1 VGELGRDRWVEVSP
15 SQFAH
20 EAEGLAII
28 RAIMPD
34 ETPFR
39 AWSNFEFRDSHGRWH
54 EVDLLLLGRG
64 RLHLIELKYYSG
76 TLRGDDQRW
85 ARDGRR
91 PEDSPLKLARRKA
104 QYFKSKLVDELRLWA
119 KEQNVKIPDERDVVP
134 YVQESIFLHHPD
146 FRCALRESSAI
157 GLYGLDGN
165 EARSGLPGISGLV
178 LEPAG
183 HRAVGRNQEA
193 ILVKLLERIGLVQRR
208 EREAGSWVIEDQ
220 AVDSGEGW
228 QDWLASHKVA
238 QTDRARIR
246 FRVLPPTATQQDKT
260 AARRIAEH
268 EFRVMSRL
276 QHDGLLRPRDLVE
289 SELGVGLVYPYDP
302 QWQRLDLWLA
312 GQANGVPLTTSLSV
326 IRQVGEAL
334 QYAHNNRVVHRGL
347 SPLAVWVRPVSGT
360 ADEVKVRVGDWQ
372 GSGTVRS
379 SGTVPGVTGT
389 GTRSSVDGITSLFG
403 AGPADDE
410 AGFADAF
417 AAPEG
422 AWSADADRIRL
433 DVFGLGSLAFY
444 LLTGAPP
451 APGGAALKQ
460 RLHDQ
465 QGLDLAIELPQVS
478 STLRSL
484 VLKATHPAP
493 TRRTADVP
501 TVLAQ
506 LANAERDAATDG
518 GGTDPLEAAPDA
530 VLDGR
535 FRLIRRLGQGSTAVG
550 LLVHDQLADGP
561 DAECVLKVA
570 LDENAAARLDDEAE
584 VLRRLDSPRV
594 VKLLEDHPLVVGGR
608 RALLLENAGPQILT
622 DVLRTRTRLSLDLL
636 ERFGTDLLDAL
647 VALDKAGI
655 DHRDIKPSNLGVR
668 EGRGDR
674 TKHLVL
680 FDFSL
685 TRAAASATQAGTPP
699 YLDPFL
705 TGARTRYDSAAER
718 YAASVVLFEMA
729 TGRTPVYG
737 DGQADP
743 ATVKDEAG
751 IDPGMFD
758 ATLAGAFVAFFR
770 TALARTATDRHHTA
784 AELRSAWLAIFA
796 REATTQ
802 PDASN
807 DELAA
812 LATLATPLPE
822 SGLTARALSALET
835 YGLKTVGELLTVDP
849 VRLSRLQGVANA
861 TRLQITARIK
871 QWRAH
876 LGDPVPADRGT
887 GQVLTPPE
895 AAYLLVRTVATRR
908 SPSRAGIA
916 RLVLGFGTQLDAFA
930 THADLGANLDP
941 PVTTGRATQLF
952 GKLQELWAAD
962 DDARALLDRLADAV
976 TARLTELGT
985 VATVA
990 ELTAT
995 VLAALAPQ
1003 PHPDERLARGL
1014 LRFALERHK
1023 AVTRAT
1029 KPADDS
1035 RLPVWVRRRG
1045 GVVTLLGQDQALFDV
1060 AESLAAEADR
1070 LVAAAG
1076 DPARAVVPATRV
1088 RARLEAAVPAGI
1100 AVPAELAQPARR
1112 VALAAAAST
1121 QAAASGAGELHHRDL
1136 APIAALE
1143 LTFAGFG
1150 GQQLAPEEIRE
1161 RVRVRFPWVPEL
1173 PQRPALDALVTA
1185 AGLELRFDDRLRVY
1199 RANQAGTRTTGLES
1213 RQPTSHALATS
1224 PVGSTGALGAR
1235 LEQSLAS
1242 RSFLALGARADRL
1255 PRFVRA
1261 AESRYR
1267 ATVVDLTGVL
1277 LEALKEASA
1286 AVGLAWDVV
1295 RAADAEAESS
1305 RGRRGLQEL
1314 VRRSWPD
1321 VEAAVERALADG
1333 DDATPVLLTDAAPL
1347 ARYDNIGLLAR
1358 WTDLAAPRRRAVWL
1372 LVPQLGGNHGPL
1384 IDGRPVP
1391 LAAPNQFVAL
1401 DNDWIDNV
1409 AAADA
1414 PPASAAAQKES

>member
-1 VGELGRDRWVEVSP
+1 VVRVGEDRWVEVSP

-20 EAEGLAII
+20 EAEGLALI
-28 RAIMPD
+28 RKLMPD

-39 AWSNFEFRDSHGRWH
+39 AWSNFEFRDSRGRWH

-104 QYFKSKLVDELRLWA
+104 QYFASKLQDELRAWA
-119 KEQNVKIPDERDVVP
+119 QEQNVRIPDERDVVP
-134 YVQESIFLHHPD
+134 FVQESVFLHHPD

-165 EARSGLPGISGLV
+165 EARSNLRGISELV
-178 LEPAG
+178 LESAG
-183 HRAVGRNQEA
+183 RRAIGRNQEQ

-220 AVDSGEGW
+220 AIDSGEGW
-228 QDWLASHKVA
+228 QDWLAAHKVA
-238 QTDRARIR
+238 QQDRARIR
-246 FRVLPPTATQQDKT
+246 FRVLPPSASQQEKA
-260 AARRIAEH
+260 AARQIAEH
-268 EFRVMSRL
+268 EFRIMSRL
-276 QHDGLLRPRDLVE
+276 QHDGLLHPRDLVE

-302 QWQRLDLWLA
+302 QWQRLDLWMA
-312 GQANGVPLTTSLSV
+312 DQANGVPLTTQLSIV
-326 IRQVGEAL
+326 RQIGEAL

-360 ADEVKVRVGDWQ
+360 KSDVKVRVGDWQ
-372 GSGTVRS
+372 GAGQVRN
-379 SGTVPGVTGT
+379 GT
-389 GTRSSVDGITSLFG
+389 GTRGSVAGVTTLVGAVPSDDGS
-403 AGPADDE
+403 
-410 AGFADAF
+410 GFADAF

-422 AWSADADRIRL
+422 AWSADADRVRL
-433 DVFGLGSLAFY
+433 DVFGLGALAFY
-444 LLTGAPP
+444 LLTGTPP
-451 APGGAALKQ
+451 AASGIALRQ
-460 RLHDQ
+460 RLREQ
-465 QGLDLAIELPQVS
+465 QGLDLAIELPQVPA
-478 STLRSL
+478 TLRSL
-484 VLKATHPAP
+484 VLKATQPAP

-506 LANAERDAATDG
+506 LAAAERDAATDSDE
-518 GGTDPLEAAPDA
+518 TDPLEAAPDT

-535 FRLIRRLGQGSTAVG
+535 FRLVRRLGQGSTAVG
-550 LLVHDQLADGP
+550 LLVRDQLADAP
-561 DAECVLKVA
+561 DVERVLKVA
-570 LDENAAARLDDEAE
+570 LDEQAAARLDDEAE
-584 VLRRLDSPRV
+584 VLRLLDSPRV
-594 VKLLEDHPLVVGGR
+594 VKLAEDRPLVVGGR
-608 RALLLENAGPQILT
+608 RALLLENAGPEILT

-636 ERFGTDLLDAL
+636 ERFGTDLLDAV

-674 TKHLVL
+674 TRHLVL

-705 TGARTRYDSAAER
+705 TGARDRYDSAAER
-718 YAASVVLFEMA
+718 YAACVVLFEMA

-737 DGQADP
+737 DGEADP
-743 ATVKDEAG
+743 ATVPDEAR
-751 IDPGMFD
+751 IDRGMFD
-758 ATLAGAFVAFFR
+758 EALAGAFVDFFR
-770 TALARTATDRHHTA
+770 TALARNAKARHHTA
-784 AELRSAWLAIFA
+784 EELRAAWLAIFA

-812 LATLATPLPE
+812 KATLTTPLRD
-822 SGLTARALSALET
+822 SGLTARALSALEP
-835 YGLKTVGELLTVDP
+835 YDVKTVAELLTVDP
-849 VRLSRLQGVANA
+849 VPLSRLQGVANA
-861 TRLQITARIK
+861 TRLQITGRIK
-871 QWRAH
+871 QWRAR
-876 LGDPVPADRGT
+876 LGHDLVPAAGPR
-887 GQVLTPPE
+887 QVLTPSD
-895 AAYLLVRTVATRR
+895 AADLLVRTVATPR
-908 SPSRAGIA
+908 SPSRGGIA
-916 RLVLGFGTQLDAFA
+916 RLVFGFGTALDAFA
-930 THADLGANLDP
+930 THAQLAANLDE
-941 PVTTGRATQLF
+941 PVTQARVSQLV

-995 VLAALAPQ
+995 VLATLTPELT
-1003 PHPDERLARGL
+1003 PDQRLAQGL
-1014 LRFALERHK
+1014 LRFALERR
-1023 AVTRAT
+1023 RAMNR
-1029 KPADDS
+1029 ADGS
-1035 RLPVWVRRRG
+1035 QLPVWPRRRD
-1045 GVVTLLGQDQALFDV
+1045 GVVTLFAEDQALFDV

-1070 LVAAAG
+1070 IVATAG
-1076 DPARAVVPATRV
+1076 DPARTVVPAARV
-1088 RARLEAAVPAGI
+1088 RPRLEAAVPAGI
-1100 AVPAELAQPARR
+1100 TVPTALAEPLRR
-1112 VALAAAAST
+1112 VTLAAAASK
-1121 QAAASGAGELHHRDL
+1121 QAAASGAGDLHHRDL
-1136 APIAALE
+1136 APVAALE

-1161 RVRVRFPWVPEL
+1161 RVRVRFPAVPEL

-1199 RANQAGTRTTGLES
+1199 RANQPGTKTTGLES

-1255 PRFVRA
+1255 PRFVQA
-1261 AESRYR
+1261 AENRYG
-1267 ATVVDLTGVL
+1267 ATTVDLTGVL
-1277 LEALKEASA
+1277 IDALKAASA
-1286 AVGLAWDVV
+1286 AVGMAWDVV
-1295 RAADAEAESS
+1295 RAADAEVESS

-1314 VRRSWPD
+1314 VRRSWPQ
-1321 VEAAVERALADG
+1321 VETAVERALGAG
-1333 DDATPVLLTDAAPL
+1333 DSGAPVLLTDAAPL
-1347 ARYDNIGLLAR
+1347 ARYDNLGLMAR

-1372 LVPQLGGNHGPL
+1372 LVPQLGGNHGAL
-1384 IDGRPVP
+1384 VDGQPVP

-1401 DNDWIDNV
+1401 DNDWIDSM
-1409 AAADA
+1409 AAAG
-1414 PPASAAAQKES
+1414 AAAQKGS

>member
-1 VGELGRDRWVEVSP
+1 VDELGRDRWVEVSP

-20 EAEGLAII
+20 EADGLALI
-28 RAIMPD
+28 RKLMPD

-39 AWSNFEFRDSHGRWH
+39 AWSNFEFRDSRGRWH

-104 QYFKSKLVDELRLWA
+104 QYFASKLRDELRLSA
-119 KEQNVKIPDERDVVP
+119 QEQNVRIPDERDVVP
-134 YVQESIFLHHPD
+134 FVQESVFLHHPD

-165 EARSGLPGISGLV
+165 EARSNLPGISELV
-178 LEPAG
+178 LEPEQR
-183 HRAVGRNQEA
+183 RAIGGNQEA

-220 AVDSGEGW
+220 AIDSGEGW

-238 QTDRARIR
+238 QSDRARIR
-246 FRVLPPTATQQDKT
+246 FRVLPPTASQQEKA
-260 AARRIAEH
+260 AARQIAEH
-268 EFRVMSRL
+268 EFRIMSRL

-289 SELGVGLVYPYDP
+289 SELGVGLVYPYDQ

-312 GQANGVPLTTSLSV
+312 GQPNGVALPTQLSI

-347 SPLAVWVRPVSGT
+347 SPLAVWVRSVPGT
-360 ADEVKVRVGDWQ
+360 AHDVKVRVGDWQ
-372 GSGTVRS
+372 GAGTVHGAT
-379 SGTVPGVTGT
+379 GTQTASKGVTT
-389 GTRSSVDGITSLFG
+389 LVG
-403 AGPADDE
+403 AVPADDGSE
-410 AGFADAF
+410 LAEVF

-433 DVFGLGSLAFY
+433 DVFGLGALAFY
-444 LLTGAPP
+444 LLTGTPP
-451 APGGAALKQ
+451 AASSIALKQ

-465 QGLDLAIELPQVS
+465 QGLDLAIELPQVPT
-478 STLRSL
+478 TLRSL

-493 TRRTADVP
+493 TQRTGDVP

-506 LANAERDAATDG
+506 LAGAERDAATG
-518 GGTDPLEAAPDA
+518 GDDTDPLDAVPDT

-550 LLVHDQLADGP
+550 LLVHDQHADGP

-570 LDENAAARLDDEAE
+570 LDPDAAARLDDEAE

-594 VKLLEDHPLVVGGR
+594 VKLLEERPLVVGGR
-608 RALLLENAGPQILT
+608 RALLMESAGPQTLT

-636 ERFGTDLLDAL
+636 ERFGTDLLDGL
-647 VALDKAGI
+647 VAIDKAGI

-668 EGRGDR
+668 EGRSDR

-705 TGARTRYDSAAER
+705 TGTRDRYDSAAER
-718 YAASVVLFEMA
+718 YAAAVVLFEMA
-729 TGRTPVYG
+729 TGNTPVYG

-743 ATVKDEAG
+743 ATITDQARIE
-751 IDPGMFD
+751 PGMFD
-758 ATLAGAFVAFFR
+758 PALAGAFVDFFSKAFWR
-770 TALARTATDRHHTA
+770 NAKGRHHTA
-784 AELRSAWLAIFA
+784 EDLRTAWLGIFA
-796 REATTQ
+796 RDATTQ
-802 PDASN
+802 PDSSN

-812 LATLATPLPE
+812 KATLATPLRD
-822 SGLTARALSALET
+822 SGLTARALSALEP
-835 YGLKTVGELLTVDP
+835 YAVKTVGELLTVDP
-849 VRLSRLQGVANA
+849 VRLSRLQGVANT
-861 TRLQITARIK
+861 TRRQISARIK
-871 QWRAH
+871 EWRAR
-876 LGDPVPADRGT
+876 LGADLAPTGAGDGRQVPTPSDAAD
-887 GQVLTPPE
+887 
-895 AAYLLVRTVATRR
+895 LLIRTVATPR
-908 SPSRAGIA
+908 SPSRGGIA
-916 RLVLGFGTQLDAFA
+916 RLVLGVGTTLDAFA
-930 THADLGANLDP
+930 THAQLGANLDE

-985 VATVA
+985 VATVG

-995 VLAALAPQ
+995 VMAALAAQ

-1014 LRFALERHK
+1014 LRFALERRK
-1023 AVTRAT
+1023 AMNRA
-1029 KPADDS
+1029 DGS
-1035 RLPVWVRRRG
+1035 QQPVWLRRRDRI
-1045 GVVTLLGQDQALFDV
+1045 VTLLAEDQALFDV
-1060 AESLAAEADR
+1060 VEALAAEADR
-1070 LVAAAG
+1070 IVAAVG
-1076 DPARAVVPATRV
+1076 DPTRDLVPAGRV
-1088 RARLEAAVPAGI
+1088 RARLEAAVPAGVTVS
-1100 AVPAELAQPARR
+1100 AGLGEPLRR
-1112 VALAAAAST
+1112 VTLAAAAST
-1121 QAAASGAGELHHRDL
+1121 KAAASGAGELHHREL
-1136 APIAALE
+1136 APVAALE

-1150 GQQLAPEEIRE
+1150 GQQLAPEELRE
-1161 RVRVRFPWVPEL
+1161 RVRVRFPAVPAL
-1173 PQRPALDALVTA
+1173 PERPELDALVTQ
-1185 AGLELRFDDRLRVY
+1185 AGLQLTFDDRLRVY
-1199 RANQAGTRTTGLES
+1199 RATQPGTKTTGLES
-1213 RQPTSHALATS
+1213 RRPTSHALTSS

-1235 LEQSLAS
+1235 LDRSVAT
-1242 RSFLALGARADRL
+1242 RSFLALGVRADRM
-1255 PRFVRA
+1255 PRFVTA
-1261 AESRYR
+1261 AQGRYR
-1267 ATVVDLTGVL
+1267 ATVVDVTGAL
-1277 LEALKEASA
+1277 LDALRAGA
-1286 AVGLAWDVV
+1286 AAAGLPWELV

-1305 RGRRGLQEL
+1305 RGRRGLREL
-1314 VRRSWPD
+1314 VRRAWPD
-1321 VEAAVERALADG
+1321 VEAAIDQALTDG
-1333 DDATPVLLTDAAPL
+1333 DVDAPVLLTDPAPL
-1347 ARYDNIGLLAR
+1347 ARYDNVGLLAR

-1372 LVPQLGGNHGPL
+1372 LVPQLGGSHGAV
-1384 IDGRPVP
+1384 IDGGPVP
-1391 LAAPNQFVAL
+1391 LTAPNQFVAL
-1401 DNDWIDNV
+1401 DNDWIDSV
-1409 AAADA
+1409 ALTGA
-1414 PPASAAAQKES
+1414 PAVDVATQKES